1 MSFKRTILQGL
12 KKYTY
17 NNNSNSTI
25 FYIKKNINFQKI
37 ENIRKYSSINNHS
50 EPIKIKIEE
59 KKFENGKEVEN
70 EEEEYY
76 IDVSNLEKRWVSLNF
91 EAQQNI
97 ISYLNVKQ
105 EFDWNYLTI
114 DEKRAIYYIAYG
126 KWGARDEKIMNT
138 SEFVFK
144 LMTSML
150 LFSVL
155 GFSLMNYAID
165 QEKISELNK
174 EDEEKKAAEAARETK

>member
-1 MSFKRTILQGL
+1 MSFKRTILQSL
-12 KKYTY
+12 KKC
-17 NNNSNSTI
+17 NSNNTI
-25 FYIKKNINFQKI
+25 FYTKKNINI
-37 ENIRKYSSINNHS
+37 ANTRKYSSINHT

-59 KKFENGKEVEN
+59 KKFENGKEIEN

>member
-1 MSFKRTILQGL
+1 MSIKRTILQSL
-12 KKYTY
+12 KKYSGNKFNY
-17 NNNSNSTI
+17 
-25 FYIKKNINFQKI
+25 KI
-37 ENIRKYSSINNHS
+37 EQFQNIRFYSNIKQQE
-50 EPIKIKIEE
+50 EPIKIEIEE

-76 IDVSNLEKRWVSLNF
+76 IDVSNLDKRWISLNF
-91 EAQQNI
+91 ESQQNI

-126 KWGARDEKIMNT
+126 KWGARDEKIMNA

-155 GFSLMNYAID
+155 GFSMLNYAID
-165 QEKISELNK
+165 QEKIATLNK
-174 EDEEKKAAEAARETK
+174 EDEVTESNSGK